1 MSRPGILVLNQ
12 YYRPGVEATA
22 NLLADLC
29 EDLAQTYDVTV
40 VTGRLQGR
48 DDLPNDEVL
57 SGVRVAAHTLDVP
70 SSARKISQRG
80 INYVTYMADSFVRAL
95 SIRRPALVLCMTDPP
110 IVGDL
115 GVAIARRFRAPLLV
129 ISEDVFPE
137 IATELGRLTNPLLVR
152 VLRGLVGFYLK
163 RADHIVAIGGRMRER
178 LIAKGAEP
186 GSHHR
191 DPELGRHH
199 LRRARCLVTT
209 IGHANRS
216 SPTSS
221 SSCTRATSGTRRTS
235 TTSCA
240 PPRSCATSTISSS
253 RSSASAHATPR
264 SVSSLDGVDADKV
277 CFMPYQPRELLPDSL
292 GSAHLHYV
300 GLAKGLSGFVVPSR
314 LYGVLSAGR
323 PVIVAADPDSETAR
337 LVEEVGCGVAIPPDR
352 PDLLAGVI
360 RDAYD
365 GRLDL
370 DDMGRRGREYVE
382 READRSVALAR
393 YRGLIDR
400 LVHAGPRP

>member
-29 EDLAQTYDVTV
+29 EDLARSYDVTV

-48 DDLPNDEVL
+48 DDLPNDEL
-57 SGVRVAAHTLDVP
+57 LNGVRVLRTRSTAFERT
-70 SSARKISQRG
+70 KISQRG

-152 VLRGLVGFYLK
+152 LLRGLVGFYLK

-186 GSHHR
+186 DRITVIPNWVDTTFVVPGPR
-191 DPELGRHH
+191 ENDWAREQELADKFVVMHSGN
-199 LRRARCLVTT
+199 V
-209 IGHANRS
+209 GHAQNLDNLV
-216 SPTSS
+216 
-221 SSCTRATSGTRRTS
+221 RATTFLRDLDDLVVPIVGFGARHAEISELARR
-235 TTSCA
+235 
-240 PPRSCATSTISSS
+240 
-253 RSSASAHATPR
+253 
-264 SVSSLDGVDADKV
+264 VDADKV

-352 PDLLAGVI
+352 PDLLAGAI

-370 DDMGRRGREYVE
+370 EEMGRRGREYVE